1 MDKVDIDELLDE
13 VETKFVKPSRP
24 PSTRSSSVP
33 NKKLEKK
40 TVENDDNKKN
50 SKCSL
55 DSLIN
60 DILDIDLDKS
70 EETTLGSSC
79 SRNNSRLSATEDGKK
94 SERFRRCLPVFL
106 GGSSD
111 GTGIGTSINK
121 RPCDQLRCTSCD
133 FKVCYFENRCWHK
146 DTDYLF
152 LRNNVPDLKKLEP
165 RLSRKTGCRAYC
177 CQCSWRNVQE
187 LSELSD
193 PSLKWVCGKHAL

>member
-1 MDKVDIDELLDE
+1 
-13 VETKFVKPSRP
+13 
-24 PSTRSSSVP
+24 
-33 NKKLEKK
+33 
-40 TVENDDNKKN
+40 
-50 SKCSL
+50 
-55 DSLIN
+55 
-60 DILDIDLDKS
+60 
-70 EETTLGSSC
+70 SC

-165 RLSRKTGCRAYC
+165 RLGRKTGCRAYC

-187 LSELSD
+187 LCELSD